1 MSPVVSRKGEWSG
14 LRRYLPV
21 FTLMIVLYGCGGPT
35 TAPEEALRA
44 WVQRGVEAVEAK
56 ERRDLMSMISPA
68 YTDSRGYDRERVES
82 VFRVYFL
89 RMNVIELLTSI
100 DEITVIDDSAAEV
113 LLTVGMAGTH
123 DGFMGFSADAYQFA
137 LELTRDGD
145 DWQLISARW
154 GELGKELR

>member
-1 MSPVVSRKGEWSG
+1 MNPVVSRKGQSTG
-14 LRRYLPV
+14 FRRYLLAG
-21 FTLMIVLYGCGGPT
+21 TLMSVLFGCGGPST
-35 TAPEEALRA
+35 GPEEALRD
-44 WVQRGVEAVEAK
+44 WVQHGVDAVEK
-56 ERRDLMSMISPA
+56 KDRRELMGMISPA
-68 YTDSRGYDRERVES
+68 YTDTRGYDRGRVES

-89 RMNVIELLTSI
+89 RMNVIQLLTSI

>member
-1 MSPVVSRKGEWSG
+1 MTPVVSRIDRRTGF
-14 LRRYLPV
+14 RRYLLAGTV
-21 FTLMIVLYGCGGPT
+21 MTVLFGCGGPSSG
-35 TAPEEALRA
+35 PEEALRD
-44 WVQRGVEAVEAK
+44 WVQQGVDAVEGK
-56 ERRDLMSMISPA
+56 QRRELMSMISSA
-68 YTDSRGYDRERVES
+68 YADSRGYDRDRVEG
-82 VFRVYFL
+82 VLRAYFF
-89 RMNVIELLTSI
+89 RMNAIELLTSI

-145 DWQLISARW
+145 DWRLISARW